1 MGVYFGGRATDFG
14 SVHVLTR
21 YGNNGKKR
29 VGVYN
34 LGVYT
39 LGVYTLG
46 VYTLGVYT
54 LGVYLTGQRATDF
67 DNKNK
72 KQPNRE
78 FSVSIPV

>member
-1 MGVYFGGRATDFG
+1 MEVYFESRATDFG

-46 VYTLGVYT
+46 VYTLGVY
-54 LGVYLTGQRATDF
+54 LTGPRATDF